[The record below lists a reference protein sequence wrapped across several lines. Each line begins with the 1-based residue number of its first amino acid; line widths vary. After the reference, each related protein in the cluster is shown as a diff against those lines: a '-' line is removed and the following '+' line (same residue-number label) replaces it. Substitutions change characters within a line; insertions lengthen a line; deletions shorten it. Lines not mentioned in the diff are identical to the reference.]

1 MRKASFSRKC
11 FNIFNYT
18 LMIVVCLTCVLP
30 FVHLLALSFSSS
42 TAVDAGKVAFWPVDF
57 TTKSYEFALESGKFF
72 KAFLVSVKR
81 VILGVGLNMIMMVLT
96 AYPLSKGRKVVGRNI
111 YMVYFVITMLIGGGM
126 IPTYLVVS
134 KVGLLDSIWALVLP
148 SAVPVY
154 NTIILMNFMR
164 EMPEEI
170 EEAALID
177 GASVF
182 QCLIKVTLPL
192 LKPALATVC
201 LFSTV
206 GHWNA
211 WFDGIIYMNNP
222 NNYPLQSY
230 MRTLLTSFEDIMRS
244 VGNDFIELQKIMNIR
259 TGRAAQLFMGALP
272 IMLVYPFLQKYF
284 TKGLVLG
291 SVKG

>member
-1 MRKASFSRKC
+1 
-11 FNIFNYT
+11 
-18 LMIVVCLTCVLP
+18 MILVCLTCVLP

-42 TAVDAGKVAFWPVDF
+42 TAVDAGKVTFWPVDF
-57 TTKSYEFALESGKFF
+57 TTQSYAFAMENGKFF
-72 KAFLVSVKR
+72 KAFWVSVKK
-81 VILGVGLNMIMMVLT
+81 VVLGVGINMVMMVLT
-96 AYPLSKGRKVVGRNI
+96 AYPLSKGSKVMARNI
-111 YMVYFVITMLIGGGM
+111 YMAYFVITMLIGGGM

-134 KVGLLDSIWALVLP
+134 KLKLLDTIWALVLP
-148 SAVPVY
+148 SALPVY

-164 EMPEEI
+164 GMPEEI

-177 GASVF
+177 GASFF
-182 QCLIKVTLPL
+182 QCLIRVTLPL
-192 LKPALATVC
+192 LKPGLATVC
-201 LFSTV
+201 LFCTV

-222 NNYPLQSY
+222 VHYPLQSY

-244 VGNDFIELQKIMNIR
+244 VGNDFAELQKVMNIR
-259 TGRAAQLFMGALP
+259 TGRSAQLFMGALP